1 MSLVLL
7 EAASSL
13 MGHGIA
19 RLSLTDCPP
28 HLHLFR
34 NDSVQCGAIN
44 NTLLLDPS
52 AGPPA
57 HCHSPILSLCARA
70 WLVDRPPGPYA
81 NANANGSFY
90 GTGRR
95 VRGAETV
102 KLRVSSYVGKLAAP
116 SLQRMAAGN

>member
-13 MGHGIA
+13 MGHGH
-19 RLSLTDCPP
+19 SLTACPP
-28 HLHLFR
+28 RLHLFR

-52 AGPPA
+52 AGPLAP
-57 HCHSPILSLCARA
+57 CHSTILSLCARA